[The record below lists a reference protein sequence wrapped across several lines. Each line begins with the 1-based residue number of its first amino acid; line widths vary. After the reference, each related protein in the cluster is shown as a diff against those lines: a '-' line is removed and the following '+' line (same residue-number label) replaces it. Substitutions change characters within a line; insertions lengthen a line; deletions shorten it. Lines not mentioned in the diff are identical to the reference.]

1 MIHARKEAVNVRK
14 VDISR
19 KDIKIEKLS
28 STKQLKRN
36 HLE

>member
-1 MIHARKEAVNVRK
+1 MIHARKKAVNVRK

-19 KDIKIEKLS
+19 KDIKIEKNSL
-28 STKQLKRN
+28 TKQLKRN

>member
-1 MIHARKEAVNVRK
+1 MIHARMEAVNVRK
-14 VDISR
+14 VDIWG

>member
-1 MIHARKEAVNVRK
+1 MIHARKEAVNAGK

-19 KDIKIEKLS
+19 KDIKIEKHS
-28 STKQLKRN
+28 STKQLKRK